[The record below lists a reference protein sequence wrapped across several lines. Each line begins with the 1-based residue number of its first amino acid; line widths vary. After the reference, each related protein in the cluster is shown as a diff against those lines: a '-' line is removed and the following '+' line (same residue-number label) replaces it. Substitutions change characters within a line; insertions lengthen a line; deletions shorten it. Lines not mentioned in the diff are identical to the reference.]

1 MSQVLLPVLLSGILT
16 ILATTEGNEQDF
28 GPWSRWSACSQYCGR
43 EGMRYRVRL
52 CIRDGDCR
60 GQTIEMSTCNK
71 TKCYVSCK
79 QYFEDGFE
87 RDGVYR
93 LYLDGPCKEPVTT
106 ICDQSRRFGGGWTL
120 LIQALTNKGWNK
132 RTVLQRNAYAKAS
145 RLRWADFSI
154 LGKADVIKHDSTNN
168 SPFLYRIDANQPG
181 SWGGVWQAPNHYT
194 FTGNFPNQTDVMM
207 VKRFNEWSSGEFA
220 ISNRMPWLPKRNKL
234 ALLTTSDS
242 FVVHIP
248 WGTFVA
254 QQKWPFLSSPWIYGK
269 MAFPRRK
276 WYWLKELRQ
285 DYKEPD
291 DICPIETPLPVN
303 GGYGTW
309 SAWGACSKSCSTGY
323 KVRARYCNNPRPAN
337 GGKDCSELGPS
348 RETLVCRP
356 WPPCDVSMIVD
367 SGLALVIY
375 YVTEILSP

>member
-1 MSQVLLPVLLSGILT
+1 M
-16 ILATTEGNEQDF
+16 
-28 GPWSRWSACSQYCGR
+28 
-43 EGMRYRVRL
+43 
-52 CIRDGDCR
+52 
-60 GQTIEMSTCNK
+60 
-71 TKCYVSCK
+71 
-79 QYFEDGFE
+79 
-87 RDGVYR
+87 
-93 LYLDGPCKEPVTT
+93 
-106 ICDQSRRFGGGWTL
+106 
-120 LIQALTNKGWNK
+120 LTNKGWNK

-145 RLRWADFSI
+145 KLRWADFSI

-254 QQKWPFLSSPWIYGK
+254 QQKWPFLPSPWIYGK
-269 MAFPRRK
+269 MAFPRRR

-285 DYKEPD
+285 GRFS
-291 DICPIETPLPVN
+291 V
-303 GGYGTW
+303 
-309 SAWGACSKSCSTGY
+309 
-323 KVRARYCNNPRPAN
+323 
-337 GGKDCSELGPS
+337 
-348 RETLVCRP
+348 
-356 WPPCDVSMIVD
+356 
-367 SGLALVIY
+367 
-375 YVTEILSP
+375 